1 MARSLK
7 IAFYSDS
14 FLPAVDGVVISMLN
28 FRKELM
34 RRGHEVHIYASGNAA
49 TERLKHRYSNLHVIR
64 GLSFKRYPQYSIA
77 FLPGAAAIR
86 NIGIDFDVAHLQTPF
101 TVGVQGMIVAK
112 VNKTPTVGTF
122 HTMFTNSA
130 VVKEYTSNNKMVR
143 EFIKRYS
150 WVYLKHFYGRC
161 DSVLAP
167 SEVIG
172 GMLDKKGI
180 HNVGVVPNSVDI
192 SRFNPR
198 ADGTRIRAELNIT
211 DAEHMVLF
219 AGRVSREK
227 NLEVMINAARML
239 KNDGFRFVI
248 AGTGPGYEHYT
259 KMVMRAGLGD
269 VFDFVGF
276 VDNANLPEYYAAAD
290 AFCMPSTFETQGIV
304 TLEAM
309 ACGLPVVG
317 ADYLALKDLIVNG
330 VNGEKFPAGDYKACA
345 RKIRKVINNIES
357 YKGMWDTAKQYSLQK
372 TTDRLL
378 DAYKNIIH

>member
-1 MARSLK
+1 MK

-34 RRGHEVHIYASGNAA
+34 RRGHEVHIYASGNSE
-49 TERLKHRYSNLHVIR
+49 TERLKRKYSNLHVIR
-64 GLSFKRYPQYSIA
+64 GLSFRRYPQYSIA
-77 FLPGAAAIR
+77 FLPGATAIR
-86 NIGIDFDVAHLQTPF
+86 NMGIDFDVAHLQTPF
-101 TVGVQGMIVAK
+101 TVGVQGMIIAK

-122 HTMFTNSA
+122 HTMFTNTA
-130 VVKEYTSNNKMVR
+130 VVKEYTSNSKMVR

-150 WVYLKHFYGRC
+150 WLYLRHFYSRC
-161 DSVLAP
+161 DSILAP
-167 SEVIG
+167 SDVISK
-172 GMLDKKGI
+172 MLDRRGI

-192 SRFNPR
+192 SRFNLNVDGSKIRR
-198 ADGTRIRAELNIT
+198 ALNIT
-211 DAEHMVLF
+211 DREHMILF

-227 NLEVMINAARML
+227 NLEVMINAARLL
-239 KNDGFRFVI
+239 KNENYRFVV

-259 KMVMRAGLGD
+259 KMVDRAGLGD
-269 VFDFVGF
+269 LFDFVGF
-276 VDNANLPEYYAAAD
+276 VDNADLPEYYAAAD

-309 ACGLPVVG
+309 ACGIPVIG

-330 VNGEKFPAGDYKACA
+330 ENGEKFPAGDYMACA

-378 DAYKNIIH
+378 DAYKNIIR